1 MKNILGKNSDSFLE
15 KQGMVV
21 IFYGASMEAR

>member
-21 IFYGASMEAR
+21 IF